1 MAQMPDMDG
10 RLYYAVKE
18 TRGRLP
24 TTAYE
29 LKSPFLYCS
38 SNINCKFMEDEWIW
52 KF

>member
-29 LKSPFLYCS
+29 LKKSLFTL
-38 SNINCKFMEDEWIW
+38 
-52 KF
+52 